1 MHTPADEIRFPLK
14 QSQTCNQ
21 DIVVPSNDKSLA
33 SGTKIKIN
41 YYKKQVALVYKY
53 KHCNIS
59 F

>member
-1 MHTPADEIRFPLK
+1 MHTHAEETRFPLK

-33 SGTKIKIN
+33 SENKKKIN

-53 KHCNIS
+53 KHCNI
-59 F
+59 